1 MRDKRKPNSSPTP
14 AGSPRSSA
22 LAGFSVRY
30 PVTICAVFS
39 LLLLVGVVSL
49 FKIPLVLFPDLD
61 LPFVMVQVPYPN
73 ATPAHVLQTITNRW
87 RRP

>member
-49 FKIPLVLFPDLD
+49 FKIPWCCFPTWTS
-61 LPFVMVQVPYPN
+61 PS
-73 ATPAHVLQTITNRW
+73 
-87 RRP
+87 